1 MAVNAYATLVART
14 INAGSA
20 VDFNTAVNTIC
31 FEIIPNGTITAGA
44 VTLEISPDGTNWS
57 APPTAAVVSLS
68 GATAANPYTL
78 VTGTNALF
86 TVANCGSRFARVRI
100 STTVTGGTVSAYISG
115 A

>member
-14 INAGSA
+14 INAGST
-20 VDFNTAVNTIC
+20 VDFNTAVNTIS

-44 VTLEISPDGTNWS
+44 VTLQISPDGVNWE
-57 APPTAAVVSLS
+57 APPTAAITSLS
-68 GATAANPYTL
+68 GATSANPYTL

-86 TVANCGSRFARVRI
+86 TVTNCGCRFARVTI
-100 STTVTGGTVSAYISG
+100 STTVTGGSVSAYISG